1 MKSNIIIL
9 TPVYND
15 WKNLEKLLKKIKKM
29 VNKIAKNN
37 NISINTSGLDACPS
51 YTIKSSVTDSPDN
64 VYLDISDLVKDFID
78 VNYTF
83 NGEPLSDTQPMQLP
97 TDEVTITDIEK
108 GAAQA
113 AWQQLTG
120 VLFVDQSTQSVNG
133 QIKMQRDKLDKLET
147 EVEYTEGTQSTYTL
161 STQTIDRL
169 LKPYIVGQS
178 GYARV
183 LL

>member
-1 MKSNIIIL
+1 MAIDL
-9 TPVYND
+9 G
-15 WKNLEKLLKKIKKM
+15 
-29 VNKIAKNN
+29 VNAYIERDVLIAWMESRNYDY
-37 NISINTSGLDACPS
+37 TS
-51 YTIKSSVTDSPDN
+51 YTDEQIDGAIV
-64 VYLDISDLVKDFID
+64 ISGSDFID

-83 NGEPLSDTQPMQLP
+83 KGEPLADTQAMQLP
-97 TDEVTITDIEK
+97 TDEVSIADIEK

-120 VLFVDQSTQSVNG
+120 VLFVDQSTQSANG